1 MGRSTAVGG
10 GGFRGAVFGGT
21 VCGILGN
28 DSPSCGRLAVLG
40 SARRR
45 LGGGGLEQLL
55 HPRPPLCFFSLAAP
69 PSPPSLSAAP
79 PLSLSHSVAAMVKG
93 HGLVALQI
101 HPFTPLRRHG
111 LHRHHHSGTGTGVM
125 ARPPPASH
133 STPSER
139 RFATAESTGSV
150 LGPSPAA
157 TGSSSA
163 PRPSLPRQARRP
175 QEGGTSR
182 QVRSQ
187 AHAPRRP
194 KAELARRGYA
204 PTQ

>member
-28 DSPSCGRLAVLG
+28 DSPSRGRLAVL
-40 SARRR
+40 SSTRRR

-55 HPRPPLCFFSLAAP
+55 HPRPPLYFFSLAAP

-125 ARPPPASH
+125 ARPPPASP

-139 RFATAESTGSV
+139 RFATAECTQKKHNI
-150 LGPSPAA
+150 L
-157 TGSSSA
+157 
-163 PRPSLPRQARRP
+163 SLF
-175 QEGGTSR
+175 
-182 QVRSQ
+182 VF
-187 AHAPRRP
+187 
-194 KAELARRGYA
+194 
-204 PTQ
+204 

>member
-111 LHRHHHSGTGTGVM
+111 PQRQQQQRHWHRHHGAAAARVTLNAIGETLCHS
-125 ARPPPASH
+125 
-133 STPSER
+133 
-139 RFATAESTGSV
+139 
-150 LGPSPAA
+150 
-157 TGSSSA
+157 
-163 PRPSLPRQARRP
+163 
-175 QEGGTSR
+175 
-182 QVRSQ
+182 
-187 AHAPRRP
+187 
-194 KAELARRGYA
+194 
-204 PTQ
+204 